1 MLLTAVNTGTLVSNE
16 SDLSGE
22 KGTMLLSLV
31 ELLNIVDICQ
41 RISLFR
47 MNWMIHREVNP
58 VFFRVLSYTS
68 RYCSLFRSN
77 VNRQPDRTIQPN

>member
-58 VFFRVLSYTS
+58 EFFWRPFLYIEI
-68 RYCSLFRSN
+68 LFF
-77 VNRQPDRTIQPN
+77 VPIKCEQTT